1 MIENKEPTKYA
12 QLIRAIYVNRAM
24 IISFLALILMG
35 AYTGYLLFGN
45 NSLEVLI
52 SVKEKRTSLQ
62 ENVQKL
68 QYENAKLQKQL
79 FELKGLEP

>member
-1 MIENKEPTKYA
+1 MIEKFFQKYKKSIR
-12 QLIRAIYVNRAM
+12 LIYINRVVIIIFFILM
-24 IISFLALILMG
+24 IIG
-35 AYTGYLLFGN
+35 AYTGYLLFGT

-52 SVKEKRTSLQ
+52 SVKDKRTSLQ
-62 ENVQKL
+62 ENVQTL